1 MDSRGVERV
10 RDEFWVSSWGQQVM
24 LNQSCTIPTLLWCFL
39 GRAGPSCAVPSQTG
53 RGERGLLRRVQTC
66 WERWPAP
73 GLLAPAG
80 WAWRVAPFP
89 LARSRAL
96 PTLSCLPRLDT
107 APWKQRKQRNIRT
120 QWMQFW
126 NFENPPA
133 ADLFPSKWTLW
144 LICNHHLCAR
154 NQRQWVRTHN
164 CRVLKKKNHVLESKF
179 VVLCPFWERC
189 IAMRSKRNPD
199 FCRPPKQITKKEE
212 RTGKAIEIDF
222 PLSKWKQSSL
232 QHIYPC
238 KVPAATWSGQKQG
251 LRC

>member
-164 CRVLKKKNHVLESKF
+164 CRVLKKKKS
-179 VVLCPFWERC
+179 C
-189 IAMRSKRNPD
+189 I
-199 FCRPPKQITKKEE
+199 
-212 RTGKAIEIDF
+212 G
-222 PLSKWKQSSL
+222 
-232 QHIYPC
+232 
-238 KVPAATWSGQKQG
+238 V
-251 LRC
+251 

>member
-1 MDSRGVERV
+1 MGSAGDAESVLYNPHFALVLSG
-10 RDEFWVSSWGQQVM
+10 
-24 LNQSCTIPTLLWCFL
+24 P

-164 CRVLKKKNHVLESKF
+164 CRVLKKKIMY
-179 VVLCPFWERC
+179 W
-189 IAMRSKRNPD
+189 
-199 FCRPPKQITKKEE
+199 
-212 RTGKAIEIDF
+212 
-222 PLSKWKQSSL
+222 SL
-232 QHIYPC
+232 N
-238 KVPAATWSGQKQG
+238 
-251 LRC
+251 L